1 MGKYSKYKLILKDL
15 PTGKSQFEYELSDDF
30 FKLIN
35 DEESDVKRGKLTA
48 SVEVVRSAKGFDLKF
63 NVQGNIFVPCDRCL
77 DDVDMS
83 VDTQQKL
90 VVKFGKEYSEESD
103 EIVVVPEDEGE
114 INIAWFLYE
123 FIVLSLPA
131 KRVHPAG
138 SCNKVVAQKLRKHK
152 AIDPQDDD
160 NDDDDNDF
168 ADMEEGEDER
178 GGNDPRWDA
187 LKDLEIE

>member
-15 PTGKSQFEYELSDDF
+15 PVGKSQFEYELGDAF

-35 DEESDVKRGKLTA
+35 DEESDLRRGKLVA
-48 SVEVVRSAKGFDLKF
+48 SVDVTRSAKAFELRFKVVGE
-63 NVQGNIFVPCDRCL
+63 VFVPCDRCL
-77 DDVDMS
+77 DDVDMA

-152 AIDPQDDD
+152 AVDPEDADEDDAD
-160 NDDDDNDF
+160 FDDLDGGG
-168 ADMEEGEDER
+168 EEESL
-178 GGNDPRWDA
+178 GGDPRWDA
-187 LKDLEIE
+187 LKDLELE